1 MTIKYISSGYSNSN
15 RYCCIRTCCQT
26 SMHSCLF
33 TCKAEG
39 SIVFT
44 RFHCAYPTKIHCS
57 LRSFQPFLHSSRH
70 RVPILYNVPSICLL
84 KISPLHGRS
93 GPPHQIQWFHNPN
106 SMSIGS
112 AVFAGF
118 TTVTDRPTDRPTNHA
133 TPSVTLG
140 CIYVV
145 LRCGLMAAAAAATL
159 LLTSRRS
166 ISSLCS
172 SSWRLRSCSST
183 ARR

>member
-33 TCKAEG
+33 TCNAEG

-70 RVPILYNVPSICLL
+70 RVPILYNGL
-84 KISPLHGRS
+84 PLQ
-93 GPPHQIQWFHNPN
+93 PPQNCPFRLVTWTMDMLSYGIK
-106 SMSIGS
+106 IGS
-112 AVFAGF
+112 AASAGLKVD
-118 TTVTDRPTDRPTNHA
+118 TTRQLAD
-133 TPSVTLG
+133 
-140 CIYVV
+140 
-145 LRCGLMAAAAAATL
+145 
-159 LLTSRRS
+159 
-166 ISSLCS
+166 
-172 SSWRLRSCSST
+172 
-183 ARR
+183 